1 MKSWSRV
8 ETARRPVSPAA
19 TRVAVPGLFA
29 MSISLAAALSS
40 PADANAQVRTN
51 AQQEQSRRLGEAR
64 PARTL
69 PPTGRYASE
78 SGENFV
84 FDRSGARP
92 LFRFESRNETWAL
105 RATPAPRGDIIYRN
119 DAGDQILRVTRDGGM
134 TLFSVRAPSGSPAS
148 LRGPA
153 PALAPPVLGPIALAN
168 LMVAR
173 SAQMSRALGRMI
185 VVQLD
190 GEADEALCVDAL
202 MVTTDAVLRM
212 SASANLRQRLA
223 QLRSVTIIEGR
234 NAGVTFDHGDL
245 RVTVRPGQG
254 LTGRPSSATIIRT
267 VSAD

>member
-1 MKSWSRV
+1 M
-8 ETARRPVSPAA
+8 RPISSLA
-19 TRVAVPGLFA
+19 TRVASGPCFIAAGLA
-29 MSISLAAALSS
+29 GLVVVASAAPAEALPWPQVRS
-40 PADANAQVRTN
+40 NAQS
-51 AQQEQSRRLGEAR
+51 EQSRGLTGPR
-64 PARTL
+64 PGRAL
-69 PPTGRYASE
+69 PATGRYASE
-78 SGENFV
+78 SGENFI

-92 LFRFESRNETWAL
+92 LFRFESRSETWAL
-105 RATPAPRGDIIYRN
+105 RPTPAPRGDIVYRN
-119 DAGDQILRVTRDGGM
+119 DAGDQILRVTPDGGM
-134 TLFSVRAPSGSPAS
+134 TLYSVRAPGGSPAT
-148 LRGPA
+148 LRGAA

-168 LMVAR
+168 LMLAR
-173 SAQMSRALGRMI
+173 SAQLSRSLGRMI

-212 SASANLRQRLA
+212 ASSPNLRQRLN

-234 NAGVTFDHGDL
+234 VSGVTFERGDL